1 MLPLGQDCQEII
13 SEDTA
18 NPFTSQVIHLQVKLS
33 IWMKGSVLHMAG
45 ILKEVPY
52 ILSVKKAC

>member
-18 NPFTSQVIHLQVKLS
+18 NPFTSQVIYLNERFCFTHGWHS
-33 IWMKGSVLHMAG
+33 EGSAIYSLCKKSLLIM
-45 ILKEVPY
+45 
-52 ILSVKKAC
+52 SV

>member
-18 NPFTSQVIHLQVKLS
+18 NPFTSQVIYLNEICFTHGWHS
-33 IWMKGSVLHMAG
+33 EGSAIYSLCKKSLLIM
-45 ILKEVPY
+45 
-52 ILSVKKAC
+52 SV